1 MTDVVLVEELMWNK
15 LSIRTKI
22 TLLTAAVLCFI
33 SLLSFIFNIENAS
46 TIFILSDDIT
56 VPFEDGRDFQLNW
69 DTAQEA
75 FRINSFYIMVLFS
88 IAGTFLIWWVSG
100 KVLKPLN
107 KFSKRI
113 KELDITKINEDIK
126 IVKSSDEVGDLQNA
140 FNYMLKNIR
149 ESYESQKRFSQN
161 AAHELKTPIAAIK
174 ANLEVLD
181 ITGEASEE
189 EYKEFATVVKRQ
201 IEIMNAAV
209 QGLRL
214 LSSGEK
220 LNLERFYPY
229 KIVNEIL
236 EDLKAK
242 IAEKNQSLE
251 IIFDNK
257 NMYIE
262 ADIAL
267 MKQCLFNIINN
278 AVRYSKNG
286 AKIEIKQNDKILRV
300 KNYGV
305 GISAD
310 NLEKIFEAFY
320 CVDKSRSKKIGG
332 SGLGLAITKEIVE
345 RHGFFIRAESVSD
358 RFVEFIIDF
367 NKKYI
372 EDVKVVEK
380 R

>member
-1 MTDVVLVEELMWNK
+1 M
-15 LSIRTKI
+15 
-22 TLLTAAVLCFI
+22 
-33 SLLSFIFNIENAS
+33 
-46 TIFILSDDIT
+46 
-56 VPFEDGRDFQLNW
+56 
-69 DTAQEA
+69 
-75 FRINSFYIMVLFS
+75 
-88 IAGTFLIWWVSG
+88 
-100 KVLKPLN
+100 
-107 KFSKRI
+107 
-113 KELDITKINEDIK
+113 
-126 IVKSSDEVGDLQNA
+126 
-140 FNYMLKNIR
+140 
-149 ESYESQKRFSQN
+149 
-161 AAHELKTPIAAIK
+161 
-174 ANLEVLD
+174 
-181 ITGEASEE
+181 
-189 EYKEFATVVKRQ
+189 
-201 IEIMNAAV
+201 
-209 QGLRL
+209 LRL

-332 SGLGLAITKEIVE
+332 SGLELAITKEIVE